1 MSTDARFDHL
11 RQLAGGTAAGVDAAT
26 LPPEAFEAWRRDG
39 VRFGKF
45 VVLGEVGRGGTG
57 VVHRA
62 WQHDLRREVALK
74 VVSGLHPELR
84 ERFLREA
91 RVGAGLAHPAI
102 LPVYEAGESDAS
114 LWLAMPLVKGRP
126 LDECGLEAA
135 EAARAVAAAARG
147 VQAAHDAGV
156 IHRDLKPRNIMREDG
171 GAVRVMDFGLALTR
185 EDATRI
191 SVTGQ
196 VLGTPAYMAPEQAAG
211 GAADARTDVYGLG
224 ATLYRLVAGRA
235 PYEVATLQAF
245 LSDIASR
252 DPAPP
257 SRFAAIP
264 PPLETVVLK
273 AMDRDPARRYASAA
287 ALADDLERFARGEPV
302 LARPASLADRG
313 WRMLRRRRP
322 WVAAAAACLALAA
335 AGLSI
340 GRYTMKSAAPG
351 REPAKAEAPAPI
363 QAEAALEAARE
374 LRQRNLPEEA
384 IAAYTDAQRRFPEIW
399 KCWAECGE
407 YRRELG
413 DHKGAEGDLTRAL
426 ALRPADTH
434 LLAERGQSRIAAGN
448 LDGAE
453 ADFEHAIQLAPA
465 ALDGYMGRSNVR
477 EIRGDVEGAKA
488 DLDTAVNLEPRN
500 IWPRRYRAALLVKT
514 GDLAGAIR
522 EWDETI
528 RQVGEAAIFL
538 VARGSLKLR
547 TRDFAGAV
555 ADFEKAKD
563 LDPGMAPT
571 CDAEL
576 QEARA
581 ALKEGERK

>member
-1 MSTDARFDHL
+1 MSPDARFDHL
-11 RQLAGGTAAGVDAAT
+11 RQLAGGTAPGVDAAT

-102 LPVYEAGESDAS
+102 LPVYETGESDAS

-126 LDECGLEAA
+126 LDECGLDVM

-224 ATLYRLVAGRA
+224 ATLYRLLAGRA

-245 LSDIASR
+245 LSEIASR

-273 AMDRDPARRYASAA
+273 AMDRDPARRYGSAA
-287 ALADDLERFARGEPV
+287 ALADDLDRFARGEPV

-322 WVAAAAACLALAA
+322 WVAAGAACLALAA
-335 AGLSI
+335 AGLAA
-340 GRYTMKSAAPG
+340 GRYSRKADDRPAVPAESAESRIA
-351 REPAKAEAPAPI
+351 R
-363 QAEAALEAARE
+363 AEAALDAARLFRE
-374 LRQRNLPEEA
+374 QDRREEA
-384 IAAYTDAQRRFPEIW
+384 LATYVDAQRRFPEYW
-399 KCWAECGE
+399 KCWADCGE
-407 YRRELG
+407 YRRELR
-413 DHKGAEGDLTRAL
+413 DFKGADGDLTRAL
-426 ALRPADTH
+426 ALQPGDHR
-434 LLAERGQSRIAAGN
+434 LLVLRGQVRIGAGDLDAAQ
-448 LDGAE
+448 
-453 ADFEHAIQLAPA
+453 ADFDRAIALVPA
-465 ALDGYMGRSNVR
+465 AIDGYLGRSNVR
-477 EIRGDVEGAKA
+477 ENRGDWEGARA
-488 DLDTAVNLEPRN
+488 DLDTAVELEPRN
-500 IWPRRYRAALLVKT
+500 LGPRRYRAALLEKA

-528 RQVGEAAIFL
+528 RTFGESAPFAI
-538 VARGSLKLR
+538 ARACLKL
-547 TRDFAGAV
+547 TARDFAGAV
-555 ADFEKAKD
+555 ADFERAGE
-563 LDPGMAPT
+563 LDPALART

-576 QEARA
+576 QAAR
-581 ALKEGERK
+581 EGLRGGKR